1 MNKTQWTRSFL
12 CCMLVASM
20 LLLCACSGGGFEVP
34 PDVPPYRQGVW
45 RDSIDEYETE
55 NDMTYNFNGDK
66 LSISCRDDYV
76 YELYASST
84 SQEGIDPMVYA
95 RNKRIEDRF
104 NVKIQPVITVCQGT
118 DDQQTHYDEVA
129 NAIKTGQ
136 MKFDMVSMW
145 AYQSGKIIL
154 SGGYLDWRMNANGE
168 YLVPF
173 AGEGIVNG
181 AEWWPAKMNGPSSV
195 LGCQYV
201 AISDM
206 CLTSYENAFAMVYNY
221 DMVTNE
227 GIANK
232 LGYEDMYDIVN
243 KGDWTLPLMNNI
255 VKDYHHESKTGGVEG
270 KDVTD
275 TFGLLVNSATS
286 IDAFIHSFGYN
297 VLNNDGENIPQ
308 LWNVDS
314 SMVTTIEDLRAMCN
328 STGAWIGMNFSLAQ
342 YDQFFTE
349 RHALFA
355 SLPLERLRTSTMHA
369 MEDDYGIL
377 PYPKLNKGQEEYITG
392 SADHYN
398 VLSIPLDQ
406 IGRTEIIGVV
416 IEALSAETG
425 NTAND
430 GKQRSLK
437 SVFIDTMIKTNSTRF
452 LKDEAMVDKILNG
465 RVYDLVTYH
474 HADLLIDQSNAAN
487 HLHAFF
493 RVLVNNPDKE
503 VRNYWDQ
510 GEQILNGDVNTE
522 GSVLYLINRYINMYN
537 Q

>member
-1 MNKTQWTRSFL
+1 MKKILAIFL
-12 CCMLVASM
+12 LCGMVLS
-20 LLLCACSGGGFEVP
+20 LCACPGNGPGVTPGGERG
-34 PDVPPYRQGVW
+34 DGIW
-45 RDSIDEYETE
+45 RDSIGEYETE
-55 NDMTYNFNGDK
+55 SGEEYNFGGDS
-66 LSISCRDDYV
+66 LSISCRNDYV
-76 YELYASST
+76 YEIYAET
-84 SQEGIDPMVYA
+84 NTEGIDPMVYA

-104 NVKIQPVITVCQGT
+104 NVKVQPVITICKGA
-118 DDQQTHYDEVA
+118 DDQTTHYDEVA
-129 NAIKTGQ
+129 NAIKTNNV
-136 MKFDMVSMW
+136 KFDLVSMW

-154 SGGYLDWRMNANGE
+154 SGGYLDWRMNDGQGT
-168 YLVPF
+168 YMVPF
-173 AGEGIVNG
+173 AGESIANG
-181 AEWWPAKMNGPSSV
+181 AEWWPSKMNDPSSV

-206 CLTSYENAFAMVYNY
+206 CLTSYENAYAIVYNY
-221 DMVTNE
+221 DKVTNE
-227 GIANK
+227 NIAGR
-232 LGYEDMYDIVN
+232 LGYADMYDIVD
-243 KGDWTLPLMNNI
+243 KGDWTLSLMNNI
-255 VKDYHHESKTGGVEG
+255 VKDMHQNSTTGGTED
-270 KDVTD
+270 KDETD
-275 TFGLLVNSATS
+275 TYGLLVTAATG
-286 IDAFIHSFGYN
+286 IDAFIHSLGYN
-297 VLNNDGENIPQ
+297 VLNNDGVNMPQ
-308 LWNVDS
+308 LWNVDG

-328 STGAWIGMNFSLAQ
+328 SKGAWIGTNMNVTQ

-349 RHALFA
+349 GHAYFA
-355 SLPLERLRTSTMHA
+355 TMKLERLRTTVLHG
-369 MEDDYGIL
+369 MENDYGIL
-377 PYPKLNKGQEEYITG
+377 PYPKLNKSQEEYITG
-392 SADHYN
+392 SEDHYN

-430 GKQRSLK
+430 KDGRSLK

-452 LKDEAMVDKILNG
+452 LQDEAMIDKILNG

-474 HADLLIDQSNAAN
+474 HADLLIDQSDAAN